1 MKSRDGFALIDLGIA
16 LALMGVLAVKL
27 TMIVDQA
34 AKAHRDGNAEMIL
47 EDQAQHVLDKIV
59 YALAGADPDSLD
71 PNAQT
76 PFFSSKI
83 AFRVSL
89 GVENDQVVW
98 GAPEVIGLAADPS
111 QLYWA
116 RNEGALNAQSVVWTR
131 AVAELL
137 ERELLNG
144 TDDNVNG
151 LTDESGLAFDV
162 AGDSVTI
169 RLTLVK
175 ETQDG
180 CTITKTKETVVTCR
194 N

>member
-1 MKSRDGFALIDLGIA
+1 MKERDGFTLIEMAIAMALV
-16 LALMGVLAVKL
+16 GVLFVKL
-27 TMIVDQA
+27 TMIVDDA
-34 AKAHRDGNAEMIL
+34 ARAHSEGNAEMIL
-47 EDQAQHVLDKIV
+47 EDQAQQVLDKIV
-59 YALAGADPDSLD
+59 YALVGADPDSLV
-71 PNAQT
+71 PNAQS
-76 PFFSSKI
+76 PFFSSKV

-89 GVENDQVVW
+89 GVEDGQIVW
-98 GAPEVIGLAADPS
+98 GDPEVIGLAADPS

-116 RNEGALNAQSVVWTR
+116 RNEGAPQQKSVVWTR

-137 ERELLNG
+137 EKELMNG

-162 AGDSVTI
+162 SGDSVTI

-175 ETQDG
+175 ATKDG
-180 CTITKTKETVVTCR
+180 HTITKTKETVVTCR